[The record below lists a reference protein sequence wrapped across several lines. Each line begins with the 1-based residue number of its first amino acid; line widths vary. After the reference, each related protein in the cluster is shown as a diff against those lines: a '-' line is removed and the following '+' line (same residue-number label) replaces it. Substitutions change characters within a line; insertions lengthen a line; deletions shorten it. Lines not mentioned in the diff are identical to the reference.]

1 MSQHGRLQ
9 NRKWKRRDPSNR
21 IEKSIG
27 DVKEMFTNP
36 LPGAI
41 NMLPGNPTDG
51 QGKVIGDL
59 GEIGN
64 LYNKEEYILE
74 LTERVAILIDSG

>member
-1 MSQHGRLQ
+1 
-9 NRKWKRRDPSNR
+9 
-21 IEKSIG
+21 
-27 DVKEMFTNP
+27 MFTNP